1 MGIIKKFY
9 EYFKIEE
16 GAIAEPTVRPT
27 VKPGI
32 KQAPRRPSPLRRD
45 KPSVE
50 PGPKAVSEI
59 DLANKFLGL
68 TKNNKKVQDLLRK
81 KYTKQ

>member
-1 MGIIKKFY
+1 MSIVKKFN

-32 KQAPRRPSPLRRD
+32 KQSPGKPSPLRRD
-45 KPSVE
+45 KPSIQ
-50 PGPKAVSEI
+50 PGPKAVTEM
-59 DLANKFLGL
+59 DLANKFLNL
-68 TKNNKKVQDLLRK
+68 TKNNKKAEELLRK
-81 KYTKQ
+81 KYTK

>member
-1 MGIIKKFY
+1 MSIVKKFN

-32 KQAPRRPSPLRRD
+32 KQSPGKPSPLRRD
-45 KPSVE
+45 KPSIQ
-50 PGPKAVSEI
+50 PGPKAVTEI

-68 TKNNKKVQDLLRK
+68 TKNNKKVKDLLRK
-81 KYTKQ
+81 KYTK